1 MLDADLAELYE
12 VETRVLNQ
20 AVKRNI
26 NRFPNDFMFQL
37 TKKEWEDL
45 RSQIASSK
53 DESLRSQIVTLNKD
67 ESLRF
72 QNGTLNDEESLR
84 PQNASL
90 KDENISR
97 SQFVI
102 LKKGSGSNLKYLPFA
117 FTEQGVSMLSSV
129 LNSKRAI
136 EVNIRIMRIF
146 VKMRQMISGYKEL
159 LEKVEKMEANQLNH
173 DEDIEN
179 IYSIIK
185 ELLEPAIKDRTPI
198 GYKIPKPKK

>member
-198 GYKIPKPKK
+198 G